1 MAMRDAIGKEKAG
14 SGLGQEASF
23 ATTLGWTMAF
33 AFHDGGNGG
42 VIRMHDFALGQL
54 FALGQTL

>member
-1 MAMRDAIGKEKAG
+1 MGKDKTG

-23 ATTLGWTMAF
+23 ATKLGWTIAF

-42 VIRMHDFALGQL
+42 VIRMNDFALGQL